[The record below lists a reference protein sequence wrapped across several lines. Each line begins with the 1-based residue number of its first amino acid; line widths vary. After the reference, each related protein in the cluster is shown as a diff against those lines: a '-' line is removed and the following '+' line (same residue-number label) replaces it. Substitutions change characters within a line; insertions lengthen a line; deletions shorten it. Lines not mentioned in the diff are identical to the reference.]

1 VLKHIDR
8 AMGNQMYLSELLGG
22 LRRRWWIVLVGL
34 LGTAVLTA
42 AAFMLVPPKQDVQ
55 ASLMVLPPAK
65 SSSEAGNPYLVLQ
78 GLGPAA
84 DMLAAAMNSGAV
96 HESLAPEKGS
106 GTFEVS
112 RDTTSSGPMLLV
124 KVTDTDPQRALA
136 LLDAV
141 IKRMPAV
148 LANLQSQVAV
158 RPASNLLSLTEVTR
172 DVRPVPSLK
181 GQLRATLATAV
192 GGLAITLFGTNAL
205 DGLLL
210 RRSARRRESAADS
223 ADDDATPAEGSPSTL
238 TWADSTA

>member
-1 VLKHIDR
+1 
-8 AMGNQMYLSELLGG
+8 MGNQMYLSELLGG
-22 LRRRWWIVLVGL
+22 LRRRWWVVVIGV

-55 ASLMVLPPAK
+55 AALMVLPTDK
-65 SSSEAGNPYLVLQ
+65 VSSESGNPYLALQ

-96 HESLAPEKGS
+96 HESLAPAKGVA
-106 GTFEVS
+106 TFEVS

-124 KVTDTDPQRALA
+124 KVTDTDPQRAVA

-141 IKRMPAV
+141 IKTMPDV
-148 LANLQSQVAV
+148 LTSLQSQVAV
-158 RPASNLLSLTEVTR
+158 RPASNLLKVTEVTR
-172 DVRPVPSLK
+172 DARPVPSIK
-181 GQLRATLATAV
+181 GQLRATLATAA
-192 GGLAITLFGTNAL
+192 GGLALTLFGTNAL

-210 RRSARRRESAADS
+210 RRATRRRESGVGS
-223 ADDDATPAEGSPSTL
+223 ADEADEADGSPTTL

>member
-148 LANLQSQVAV
+148 LANL
-158 RPASNLLSLTEVTR
+158 TEVTR